1 MKDQLFNEIQ
11 RRMLPYLNNEQLM
24 QLRNAM
30 SEALQG
36 ITLCYEDDRL
46 APEKGDTTEVFIS
59 AKRSQSSSSRTSVQ
73 QALISADFTTSKQ
86 SKSRKTLVFRDFL
99 ISAAFVLFSKN
110 LMEFDKV

>member
-59 AKRSQSSSSRTSVQ
+59 AKRIEGCSE
-73 QALISADFTTSKQ
+73 
-86 SKSRKTLVFRDFL
+86 KTLRRC
-99 ISAAFVLFSKN
+99 
-110 LMEFDKV
+110 